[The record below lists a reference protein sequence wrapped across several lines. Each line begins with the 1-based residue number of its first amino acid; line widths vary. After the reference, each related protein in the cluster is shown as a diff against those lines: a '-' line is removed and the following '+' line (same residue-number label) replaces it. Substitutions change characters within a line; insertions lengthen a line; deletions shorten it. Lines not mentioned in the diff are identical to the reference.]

1 MERKFSKFSSAALAI
16 LLIVGSLLILVP
28 AAKAGAQGT
37 TVEVVDP
44 IDGDHLFYF
53 TTDTISVGD
62 TFNVKIIVDNVT
74 DLQNWQ
80 VKVTWDPALLDY
92 VSISLPS
99 DHVFSP
105 IDSAIN
111 PGAPGARSMI
121 TPPPDVGPGYVVW
134 GCTYINDPYWT
145 FNGTGPLCVL
155 KLKVKQGVSLG
166 GPRVVECDIEIAE
179 KGVSTFLLNGAG
191 YDIPFDIVNG
201 HYKYEWVAPSY
212 YPTFYIKPAICKPA
226 KKGEIF
232 GLEIWVRN
240 VAPGWE
246 IIGFQFS
253 LMWNTTFIRPALG
266 PGGTYYDNGTL
277 LEAFQYY
284 PGGVLYAADI
294 NVHNRPPPLTPIPD
308 GYNYSMFGAILLP
321 DNPPNEPY
329 HPPFVNVGP
338 GGARLMTVYFEAIYD
353 TISPKE
359 DWTWIEF
366 IDFKPDEDTYALNK
380 YIMYVPS
387 LTEDCHYRAPQRV
400 LGLAIDLYTQ
410 YPYPYGGQGK
420 HQPSDMFGPQELVD
434 LFALVTYN
442 EYPVQQKLVGFH
454 IKHGD
459 YEIYRVATTDSNGVA
474 HISFRIPWPCTN
486 PEEEIFGKWLVIATV
501 EVAQTKVNDTLGFWV
516 WWPVEVLSVEP
527 KHTQYIQRKTGGDPL
542 DFTVLYGTYRMQKIN
557 VTLTVTVY
565 DELGFFIG
573 SDYLQTEVGWGEY
586 KYYDY
591 LACEEP
597 PFKTYDPWEPVIPL
611 PTNAVVGKARVFA
624 NAFSDFP
631 WNGGVPY
638 CPEVT
643 NTIDFYIVKPP

>member
-1 MERKFSKFSSAALAI
+1 MEKKLSKLSGAI
-16 LLIVGSLLILVP
+16 LAVLLTLSALLVFAPVG
-28 AAKAGAQGT
+28 KAEPGT
-37 TVEVVDP
+37 TVEIVDP
-44 IDGDHLFYF
+44 ADGDHLFYF
-53 TTDTISVGD
+53 TSEMIGVGD
-62 TFNVKIIVDNVT
+62 TFWVNIIVRDVN
-74 DLQNWQ
+74 DLQLWQ
-80 VKVTWDPALLDY
+80 VNVTWDATLLEYAGHELPPDN
-92 VSISLPS
+92 VFAGAERSL
-99 DHVFSP
+99 
-105 IDSAIN
+105 
-111 PGAPGARSMI
+111 I
-121 TPPPDVGPGYVVW
+121 TPTPTIGPGMFVW

-145 FNGTGPLCVL
+145 FNGTGTLFRL
-155 KLKVKQGVSLG
+155 KLKVKQGVSQIS
-166 GPRVVECDIEIAE
+166 PRSVECDIEIAG
-179 KGVSTFLLNGAG
+179 KGESTFLLNGAG
-191 YDIPFDIVNG
+191 YDIPFDVVNG
-201 HYKYEWVAPSY
+201 HYKYEWAPPAY

-226 KKGEIF
+226 KKGDIF

-266 PGGTYYDNGTL
+266 PGGNYYDPGVL

-284 PGGVLYAADI
+284 PDGVLYVADI

-321 DNPPNEPY
+321 DNPPAEPY

-380 YIMYVPS
+380 YIMYVPC
-387 LTEDCHYRAPQRV
+387 LTEDCHYRAPMKV

-410 YPYPYGGQGK
+410 YPYPYGGQGP
-420 HQPSDMFGPQELVD
+420 HMPSDMFGPQELVD

-459 YEIYRVATTDSNGVA
+459 YDIYREATTDSSGVA

-501 EVAQTKVNDTLGFWV
+501 EVAQQKVNDTLGFWV

-527 KHTQYIQRKTGGDPL
+527 KHTQYVQRKTGGDPL

-573 SDYLQTEVGWGEY
+573 SDHLQTEVGWGEY

-597 PFKTYDPWEPVIPL
+597 PFKEYDPWELVIPL
-611 PTNAVVGKARVFA
+611 PTNAVVGKGTVFA